1 MREGR
6 SRVAAEQQ
14 TQGVVTMELKPRDE
28 DLELFGLTHTGLV
41 RPDNQ
46 DHFLIGT
53 LHRELVVHG
62 TSLPA
67 PDELPVRGERFATFA
82 VVADGVGGVVGGAA
96 ASRRA
101 VETIAQYVQSTL
113 RCFAAAN
120 PAHEP
125 AFIDALRDAA
135 LEADAAVRALGNEQR
150 EYGPAT
156 TLTLAI
162 GVWPRAY
169 VLQVGDS
176 RCYVHGE
183 GKLRCLTR
191 DQTVAQD
198 LVDSGKLTAEEAARS
213 PFKNT
218 LVSAIGGH
226 HAAPVVTAVDQ
237 QHDSVFLLCSDG
249 LTKHVGDDELAECL
263 GNLRSAEQACQ
274 SLLRQALER
283 GGTDNITIVVGRA
296 RRAPATHPQ

>member
-1 MREGR
+1 
-6 SRVAAEQQ
+6 VAAEQQ

-67 PDELPVRGERFATFA
+67 SDELPLRGERFATFA

-135 LEADAAVRALGNEQR
+135 LEADAAVRELGTDQR
-150 EYGPAT
+150 DYGPAT

-176 RCYVHGE
+176 RCYVHGQ
-183 GKLRCLTR
+183 GTLRCLTR

-198 LVDSGKLTAEEAARS
+198 LIDSGRLTAEEAARS

-226 HAAPVVTAVDQ
+226 NAAPVVTAVDQ
-237 QHDSVFLLCSDG
+237 QQDSVFLLCSDG
-249 LTKHVGDDELAECL
+249 LTKHVSDDEIAECL

-283 GGTDNITIVVGRA
+283 GGTDNITIIVGRA
-296 RRAPATHPQ
+296 RRAPAPHPQ

>member
-1 MREGR
+1 M
-6 SRVAAEQQ
+6 AAEQQ
-14 TQGVVTMELKPRDE
+14 TMTMELKPRDE
-28 DLELFGLTHTGLV
+28 DLELFGLTHQGLV
-41 RPDNQ
+41 RSENQ

-62 TSLPA
+62 TSLPT

-82 VVADGVGGVVGGAA
+82 VVADGVGGGVGGAA

-135 LEADAAVRALGNEQR
+135 LEADAAVRALGSDKL

-176 RCYVHGE
+176 RCYVHGQ
-183 GKLRCLTR
+183 GSLRCLTR
-191 DQTVAQD
+191 DQTVAQE
-198 LVDSGKLTAEEAARS
+198 LMDSGRLTAEEAARS

-218 LVSAIGGH
+218 LVSAIGGRI
-226 HAAPVVTAVDQ
+226 AAPVVTAVDQ
-237 QHDSVFLLCSDG
+237 QHDAVFLLCSDG
-249 LTKHVGDDELAECL
+249 LTKHVSDDELAECL
-263 GNLRSAEQACQ
+263 GTLRSAEQACR

-283 GGTDNITIVVGRA
+283 GGTDNITIIVGRA
-296 RRAPATHPQ
+296 RHEPTPRPQ